1 MEQVNIKSSGGG
13 ISTNTGMVVVHNHT
27 IVNLNNDLLKIISEQ
42 HKVINHSSLCCL
54 LWLYCMLSIL
64 WKNSKDFMA

>member
-1 MEQVNIKSSGGG
+1 MEQVNIKSSGGC

-42 HKVINHSSLCCL
+42 HKVINQLINL
-54 LWLYCMLSIL
+54 LEHNIY
-64 WKNSKDFMA
+64 KDKESNV

>member
-1 MEQVNIKSSGGG
+1 MKQVNIKSSGGG

-42 HKVINHSSLCCL
+42 HRVINQLINL
-54 LWLYCMLSIL
+54 LEHNIY
-64 WKNSKDFMA
+64 KDKESNV

>member
-13 ISTNTGMVVVHNHT
+13 ISTNTGMVVVHNHI

-42 HKVINHSSLCCL
+42 HKVINQLINL
-54 LWLYCMLSIL
+54 LEHNIY
-64 WKNSKDFMA
+64 KDKESNV

>member
-42 HKVINHSSLCCL
+42 NKVINQLINL
-54 LWLYCMLSIL
+54 LEHNIY
-64 WKNSKDFMA
+64 KDKESNV

>member
-1 MEQVNIKSSGGG
+1 MKQVNIKSSGGG

-42 HKVINHSSLCCL
+42 HRVINQLINL
-54 LWLYCMLSIL
+54 LEYNIY
-64 WKNSKDFMA
+64 KDKESNV

>member
-42 HKVINHSSLCCL
+42 HKVINQLINL
-54 LWLYCMLSIL
+54 LEHNIY
-64 WKNSKDFMA
+64 KDKESNV

>member
-1 MEQVNIKSSGGG
+1 MKQVNIKSSGGG

-42 HKVINHSSLCCL
+42 HKVINQLINL
-54 LWLYCMLSIL
+54 LEHNIY
-64 WKNSKDFMA
+64 KDKESNV